1 MEIAKS
7 FVTRESTATITCPK
21 CNKSRNIEASK
32 YRNRKH
38 TIKVRC
44 SCRHQFTVLL
54 DYRKTYRKETNLEGT
69 YIMIPPGV
77 GKGRLNVLNISKNGI
92 GFTIGFSVSGS
103 HPLKPGQKVRVSFQL
118 DNKKRTDIQ
127 KVITIKNVD
136 GHYIGGEFD
145 DIEAF
150 EKDLGFYLRF

>member
-44 SCRHQFTVLL
+44 SCRYQFAVLL
-54 DYRKTYRKETNLEGT
+54 DYRKSYRKETNLEGT
-69 YIMIPPGV
+69 YIMVPPAV
-77 GKGRLNVLNISKNGI
+77 GKGRLNVLNISRNGI
-92 GFTIGFSVSGS
+92 GFTVGFSVSGS
-103 HPLKPGQKVRVSFQL
+103 HPLVPGQKVRVTFQL
-118 DNKKRTDIQ
+118 DNKKQTDIE
-127 KVITIKNVD
+127 KVVTIKNVQ

-145 DIEAF
+145 DTKAF